1 MENVFTGPILKLKE
15 ADLPFQDAVAYLSQG
30 EDHQILFMQFDKDV
44 ELPEHSHEDQWAV
57 VLEGNI
63 ELVIDGITHVYGKG
77 DRYHIPA
84 GVKHRGRIFAGYAD
98 ITFFNQKDRY
108 KCK

>member
-1 MENVFTGPILKLKE
+1 MDNIFTGPILELKE
-15 ADLPFQDAVAYLSQG
+15 ADIPFEGATAYLSQS
-30 EDHQILFMQFDKDV
+30 EDHQILFMKFEKDV
-44 ELPEHSHEDQWAV
+44 DLHEHSHEAQWAV
-57 VLEGNI
+57 VLEGRI
-63 ELVIDGITHVYGKG
+63 DLVIDGVERTYVKG

-84 GVKHRGRIFAGYAD
+84 GAKHSGRIFAGYAD